1 MQYSTLGNTDLKVS
15 KICLGTMTF
24 GEQNSEAEGHDQL
37 DYALKKGINFIDT
50 AEMYSVP
57 GRKETQ
63 GSTEHIIGTWIKA
76 RNNRDQFILA
86 TKVTGPSPGLKHI
99 RNPLKFNRE
108 QINTAIEGSLK
119 RLQTDYVDL
128 YQLHW
133 PERKT
138 NFFGKRGFPTAES
151 PEDQW
156 EDNFLSI
163 IEVLNDLVKAGKI
176 RYWGLSNETAWG
188 AMRYLHLAE
197 TQGLP
202 HPVSIQNPYSLL
214 NRLYEVGLSEVSM
227 RENCG
232 LLAYS
237 PMAFGLLSGKYHTG
251 DARDSARLNIFK
263 QMSRY
268 NSENAHTATANYLEI
283 AEKYQVSLAQ
293 LSLAFVNS
301 RPFVTS
307 NIIGAT
313 SMEQLRENIDS
324 INIEFSDEM
333 LKDINAVHEL
343 IPNPAP

>member
-1 MQYSTLGNTDLKVS
+1 MQYSKLGNTDLKVS

-24 GEQNSEAEGHDQL
+24 GEQNSEPEGHDQL
-37 DYALKKGINFIDT
+37 DFALKKGVNFIDT

-63 GSTEHIIGTWIKA
+63 GATERIIGTWIKA
-76 RNNRDQFILA
+76 RNNREQFVLA

-99 RNPLKFNRE
+99 RNPLQFNRE
-108 QINTAIEGSLK
+108 QINEAIEGSLR

-138 NFFGKRGFPTAES
+138 NFFGKRGYPTSES
-151 PEDQW
+151 ADDQW

-163 IEVLNDLVKAGKI
+163 IEVMNELVQAGKI

-188 AMRYLHLAE
+188 AMHYLHLA
-197 TQGLP
+197 TTHQLP
-202 HPVSIQNPYSLL
+202 RPVSIQNPYSLL

-251 DARDSARLNIFK
+251 MARDSARLNLFK

-268 NSENAHTATANYLEI
+268 NNENAHQATAKYLEI
-283 AEKYQVSLAQ
+283 AEKYQISLAQ

-313 SMEQLRENIDS
+313 SIEQLRENIDS
-324 INIEFSDEM
+324 INVELSPEILQE
-333 LKDINAVHEL
+333 INEVHEL

>member
-1 MQYSTLGNTDLKVS
+1 MQYSRLGNTDLKVS

-50 AEMYSVP
+50 AEMYAVP

-63 GSTEHIIGTWIKA
+63 GSTERIIGSWIKA
-76 RNNRDQFILA
+76 RKNRDQFILA
-86 TKVTGPSPGLKHI
+86 SKVTGPSAGLAHI

-108 QINTAIEGSLK
+108 QINTAIEGSLQ

-138 NFFGKRGFPTAES
+138 NFFGKRGYPTAES
-151 PEDQW
+151 PTDQW
-156 EDNFLSI
+156 KDNLHSI

-176 RYWGLSNETAWG
+176 RHWGLSNETAWG

-197 TQGLP
+197 MHDLP
-202 HPVSIQNPYSLL
+202 RPVSIQNPYSLL
-214 NRLYEVGLSEVSM
+214 NRLYEVGLSEVSI

-251 DARDSARLNIFK
+251 MARDAARLNIFK

-268 NSENAHTATANYLEI
+268 NSDNSHEATAKYLAI
-283 AEKYQVSLAQ
+283 AEKYDISLAQ
-293 LSLAFVNS
+293 LSLAFVNT
-301 RPFVTS
+301 RPFVTA

-324 INIEFSDEM
+324 IQLEISPEIMKE
-333 LKDINAVHEL
+333 INAVHEQ

>member
-1 MQYSTLGNTDLKVS
+1 
-15 KICLGTMTF
+15 
-24 GEQNSEAEGHDQL
+24 
-37 DYALKKGINFIDT
+37 
-50 AEMYSVP
+50 
-57 GRKETQ
+57 
-63 GSTEHIIGTWIKA
+63 
-76 RNNRDQFILA
+76 
-86 TKVTGPSPGLKHI
+86 
-99 RNPLKFNRE
+99 
-108 QINTAIEGSLK
+108 
-119 RLQTDYVDL
+119 
-128 YQLHW
+128 
-133 PERKT
+133 
-138 NFFGKRGFPTAES
+138 
-151 PEDQW
+151 
-156 EDNFLSI
+156 
-163 IEVLNDLVKAGKI
+163 
-176 RYWGLSNETAWG
+176 
-188 AMRYLHLAE
+188 
-197 TQGLP
+197 
-202 HPVSIQNPYSLL
+202 
-214 NRLYEVGLSEVSM
+214 M

-283 AEKYQVSLAQ
+283 AETYQVSLAQ